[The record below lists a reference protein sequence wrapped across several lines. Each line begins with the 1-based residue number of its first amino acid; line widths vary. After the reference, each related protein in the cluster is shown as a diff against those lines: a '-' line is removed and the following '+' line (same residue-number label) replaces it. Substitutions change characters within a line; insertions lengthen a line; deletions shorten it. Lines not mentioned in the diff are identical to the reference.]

1 MKCIICGCD
10 NSTYLC
16 DDCSPNIN
24 IPKLCN
30 EVIRYIPGSGE
41 NSIWEQIA
49 EEFLQPQDFRNIAF
63 ALSNELETPHKEYWQ
78 ICCIAKGSANVPK
91 QSRQWLYQQA
101 EVCFNSNGL
110 SEAERLYIKG
120 LVFEAYYKDYQ
131 YQEAEMMLPDLM
143 QSVLTARLC
152 FTIADYYI
160 QTRRYVEARNMLAK
174 AKALDIADE
183 LDELIQLKS
192 LEVDES
198 EKGKE
203 AGGKAPYVPASAEN
217 KQKYYNFMESI
228 GLPVTVYQKP
238 KRDAIPKSEYPAPVE
253 TRNAGFRSFVA
264 FDIETT
270 GVNADID
277 AIIEIAAVKVID
289 GMIVETEQFTFQ
301 ELVHPYKKRIP
312 EAVEELTGITNE
324 MTKDAREIWEVFPDF
339 AAFAE
344 DYPLVGYNCMA
355 FDSRFL
361 VRAGRYSNL
370 IIHNQYFDVMRYAEQ
385 FRESLELQ
393 EKKISLQALSEKMGI
408 VNTRAHRALADAV
421 TTAKCYLKL
430 SEMAME
436 QEEVSLDDMLSDLED
451 W

>member
-10 NSTYLC
+10 NNTFIC
-16 DDCSPNIN
+16 QNCKQKIN
-24 IPKLCN
+24 IPELCDKIIGY
-30 EVIRYIPGSGE
+30 VPGFGD
-41 NSIWEQIA
+41 NIIWDQIA

-63 ALSNELETPHKEYWQ
+63 ALSSELETPHKEYWQ

-131 YQEAEMMLPDLM
+131 YQEAEMMLLDLM
-143 QSVLTARLC
+143 QSDLTARLC
-152 FTIADYYI
+152 LTIADYYI
-160 QTRRYVEARNMLAK
+160 QTRRYTEARNMLVK
-174 AKALDIADE
+174 AEALDITKE
-183 LDELIQLKS
+183 LDELIQQKS
-192 LEVDES
+192 VEADER

-217 KQKYYNFMESI
+217 KQKYYSFMESI
-228 GLPVTVYQKP
+228 GLPVAVYQKP
-238 KRDAIPKSEYPAPVE
+238 KREAIPKSEYPAPVE
-253 TRNAGFRSFVA
+253 TREAGFKSFVA

-270 GVNADID
+270 GVHTDID
-277 AIIEIAAVKVID
+277 AMIEIAAIKVID
-289 GMIVETEQFTFQ
+289 GTIVESDQFTFQ

-312 EAVEELTGITNE
+312 ESVEELTGITNE
-324 MTKDAREIWEVFPDF
+324 MTKDAREMWEVFPDF

-344 DYPLVGYNCMA
+344 EYPLVGYNCMA
-355 FDSRFL
+355 FDSKFL

-370 IIHNQYFDVMRYAEQ
+370 VIQNQYFDVMRYAEQ
-385 FRESLELQ
+385 YRDSLELQ
-393 EKKISLQALSEKMGI
+393 EKKISLQTLSEKLGV

-421 TTAKCYLKL
+421 TTAQCYLKL
-430 SEMAME
+430 SEMDGE